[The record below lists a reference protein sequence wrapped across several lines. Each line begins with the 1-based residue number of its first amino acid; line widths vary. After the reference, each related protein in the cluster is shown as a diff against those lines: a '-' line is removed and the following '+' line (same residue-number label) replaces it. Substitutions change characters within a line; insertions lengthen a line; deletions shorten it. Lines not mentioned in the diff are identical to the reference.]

1 MYASQIQYMY
11 GCFRVVQ
18 FFQLVSCFVSVE
30 HGIADASLDFGHAQL
45 GGFRAPLQ
53 FLKHLAA
60 NGFAVIGGTQ
70 GFVGKI
76 QNAQRLI
83 GIIALF
89 QLVFGFFV
97 VERRVF
103 TAILYGLATLE
114 RGLIRISYKLLATV
128 LDGLDVVVDR
138 VRVGLLVLLKSR
150 QKRFS
155 PLVPRPKRSL
165 PRLAR

>member
-1 MYASQIQYMY
+1 M
-11 GCFRVVQ
+11 
-18 FFQLVSCFVSVE
+18 
-30 HGIADASLDFGHAQL
+30 
-45 GGFRAPLQ
+45 
-53 FLKHLAA
+53 
-60 NGFAVIGGTQ
+60 
-70 GFVGKI
+70 
-76 QNAQRLI
+76 
-83 GIIALF
+83 F

-155 PLVPRPKRSL
+155 PPRASPQEE
-165 PRLAR
+165 LAEISQVGRESRA